1 MDIGIYLTVSQIGE
15 LDEQR
20 QSFSTSGWFTFQWV
34 DDSLKWNVTDF
45 NGTEQIYLSSQT
57 IWTPDLVLLNS
68 ATGIKLFSHQQVPVS
83 VEHTGLVVWY
93 HGDLFQ
99 SQCDFDIVHFPF
111 DTQICN
117 FVLSTWVTTS
127 DKVKLTPLPH
137 QLDIYTTGEN
147 GLWQLRNITTF
158 LKEHQYPRLIVELTL
173 KRRPSY
179 YVYNLI
185 IPITLLSLLSSLVF
199 ALPMEYGDK
208 VALSMTVLLSFG
220 VFLTQMTTNM
230 PKTSR
235 QTSYLTIYL
244 TALLTLSSLSVA
256 MMILILRIYKRQGK
270 VPKVLQKWVVLWK
283 CFSSNK
289 KQTAAVDQD
298 HADDVSTEDPSWKDV
313 SATLEAMC
321 LRLFLFMNISLG
333 IVLFT
338 VLIVLTN

>member
-1 MDIGIYLTVSQIGE
+1 MRPVTVSKG
-15 LDEQR
+15 LGRDNRDQR
-20 QSFSTSGWFTFQWV
+20 NNREGKRKG
-34 DDSLKWNVTDF
+34 D
-45 NGTEQIYLSSQT
+45 YC
-57 IWTPDLVLLNS
+57 NS
-68 ATGIKLFSHQQVPVS
+68 EA
-83 VEHTGLVVWY
+83 
-93 HGDLFQ
+93 
-99 SQCDFDIVHFPF
+99 
-111 DTQICN
+111 
-117 FVLSTWVTTS
+117 
-127 DKVKLTPLPH
+127 
-137 QLDIYTTGEN
+137 
-147 GLWQLRNITTF
+147 
-158 LKEHQYPRLIVELTL
+158 ELTL

-199 ALPMEYGDK
+199 ALPIEYGDK

-220 VFLTQMTTNM
+220 VFLTQMTTDM

-283 CFSSNK
+283 CYSSNV

-298 HADDVSTEDPSWKDV
+298 HAGDVNAKVSTEDPSWKDV